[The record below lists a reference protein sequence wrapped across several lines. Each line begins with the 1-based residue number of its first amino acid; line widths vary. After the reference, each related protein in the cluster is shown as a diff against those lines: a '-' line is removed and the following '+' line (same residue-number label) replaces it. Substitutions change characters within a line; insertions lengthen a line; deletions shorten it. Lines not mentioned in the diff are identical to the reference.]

1 MMTLGMQAS
10 RRYAKRQM
18 TWIRHQITP
27 DVVLPF
33 CITESTLENALK
45 TVLSA
50 LPHKK

>member
-1 MMTLGMQAS
+1 MQAS

-33 CITESTLENALK
+33 CVTESTLENALK